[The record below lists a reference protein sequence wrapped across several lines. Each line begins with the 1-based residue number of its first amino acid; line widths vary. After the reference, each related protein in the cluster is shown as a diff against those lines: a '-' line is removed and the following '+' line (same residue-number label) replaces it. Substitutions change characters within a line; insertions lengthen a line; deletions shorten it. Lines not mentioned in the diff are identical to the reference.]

1 MPRTGKRRA
10 SRELALRALFQIDVA
25 RAVPEEALTASASD
39 NPHSEVTVEYAREL
53 ILGCTEHAA
62 RIDAAIER
70 YARGWTLARM
80 ANVDRNVLRLA
91 TFELLYR
98 PDVHPSVV
106 VDEAVELA
114 KKYSTAESGRFVN
127 GVLGSLIR
135 SLEEERQEPAEA

>member
-1 MPRTGKRRA
+1 
-10 SRELALRALFQIDVA
+10 LRALFQIDVA
-25 RAVPEEALTASASD
+25 GAAPEEALTVSASD
-39 NPHSEVTVEYAREL
+39 NPYSEATVEYAREL
-53 ILGCTEHAA
+53 ILGCREHVA
-62 RIDAAIER
+62 RIDGVMER

-91 TFELLYR
+91 TFELLFR

-127 GVLGSLIR
+127 GVLGSLVR
-135 SLEEERQEPAEA
+135 SLEEERQEPAEG